1 MPAGWRTLGASKP
14 KRSRERGKRKRQ
26 NLSTNKINNDPP
38 AAAAAV
44 SRVGMK
50 SSDEDAFVDSTAV
63 SRDIVKN
70 LEVRTSPQKTTIE
83 VPDGTTQKHDMGIS
97 QNLTPTADS
106 TDESTV
112 DLTPAVE
119 KIEPKTAGPV
129 VAPNIEIKEVSP
141 EPQPKVRTPE
151 QVVVKDKPKCEE
163 KMYLSPI
170 KTRLDL
176 DVVEVKPRLKKS
188 LNFRSNVPKKK
199 KKVNK
204 TAEKIAAAN
213 NQNNTAP
220 EQTAGAVQ
228 GISMLWKNE
237 FSRDAKK
244 KIEQVKLSQLWK
256 SMKSGKK
263 DDINKG
269 GGVIINNLPKPNL
282 QSIVNITSNSVP
294 TGPPAGLTS
303 LGCRPSEWHNTQ
315 RTSTEN
321 SFFVPPKVPKKPNN
335 SKLNP
340 FVKEFT
346 PTPTAPKKF
355 QFSHEEERAGKM
367 KTMQA
372 QQAPTQPFIRQNSGT
387 EMYNNT
393 VPIYNTKSATLPV
406 ASTSMLN
413 VQNRPIGA
421 NRNVVQAPIMNNAV
435 LNTHSYDFNRQNIRM
450 INPLTQ
456 SVSRT
461 PSHLSS
467 TPILAPRNLH
477 NFIVPYSAQN
487 LTPISA
493 QKWQTQ
499 TVTTIPTVSN
509 PVVTRKLQP
518 NFSSFQ
524 HRGTGFQQRGIQ
536 RGGLSTATGLTGFS
550 QTHHVFRPPTGQGLP
565 QQTNSFGSHFQNS
578 HSQTITRPSAL
589 NTLGVRSLP
598 MQNKMVMTYSH
609 PQGIPLTKPIA
620 RPVLSRPKPMAPLH
634 TASLEPLRRHS
645 ESPQINTNIKPV
657 STLGNEL
664 RHEQYNEPRS
674 LKSRNDSAQWT
685 LPRPL
690 DISNRFSRGVF
701 DSPQHPKKSV
711 FIDNQPLDWNHSNL
725 PVTQTSAPSILPP
738 WASIWSIPHTE
749 VFSFLTIHDLSV
761 LRRVSKSME
770 RIVRETPYITNMV
783 IDGTQG
789 VIGINNMGVSKGKWV
804 HDLDKVMRTYTSK
817 GIRRLELEPS
827 TYAKFFWTKFLD
839 WLTKDETSN
848 LKSVLVLKGS
858 ADEDT
863 NEDSGISDFLVGLCP
878 EVLKIHSGIK
888 VDAKFLH
895 RIDRPGVKA
904 LVFSRE
910 IKWDQEMIRAVYD
923 REYPLNELT
932 LACPPQ
938 TIVPWLSKFTKL
950 EKLRLLHDSSDK
962 SRLTDKD
969 LVTILSTV
977 RLVELDCSL
986 LSTWGFPEPT
996 ASMVTTSITIL
1007 TTCGES
1013 ISRNWLEKTL
1023 KRVPGGLTHFHLK
1036 NLSEPLSLNHLE
1048 DVQYKQEKANLDKL
1062 RGLSTPRLQ
1071 ITGEQCHD
1079 CRVLGLDCCLVIV

>member
-14 KRSRERGKRKRQ
+14 KRNRERGKRRRQ
-26 NLSTNKINNDPP
+26 NLAAKKTNNDPP

-44 SRVGMK
+44 VGASVK
-50 SSDEDAFVDSTAV
+50 SPDDPLVDNAAV
-63 SRDIVKN
+63 SRDVVKN
-70 LEVRTSPQKTTIE
+70 REAPTSPPKTKIE
-83 VPDGTTQKHDMGIS
+83 IPDVTTKKHDMGVIRD
-97 QNLTPTADS
+97 LTPTADS

-112 DLTPAVE
+112 ELTPTPVIE
-119 KIEPKTAGPV
+119 KDVVPDV
-129 VAPNIEIKEVSP
+129 VAREVTP
-141 EPQPKVRTPE
+141 DAEKKMRTPE
-151 QVVVKDKPKCEE
+151 QSAVRNKE
-163 KMYLSPI
+163 KSVESMHLSPI

-199 KKVNK
+199 KKEIKKAVK
-204 TAEKIAAAN
+204 MPTTN
-213 NQNNTAP
+213 NQNNAAP
-220 EQTAGAVQ
+220 EQKAGAVQ

-256 SMKSGKK
+256 SLKSSSNKK
-263 DDINKG
+263 DDKKNDTISINT
-269 GGVIINNLPKPNL
+269 PKPRLENR
-282 QSIVNITSNSVP
+282 VNITSKSLPSGPP
-294 TGPPAGLTS
+294 TGMTS
-303 LGCRPSEWHNTQ
+303 LGGRPSEWYNTQ
-315 RTSTEN
+315 RSSTEN
-321 SFFVPPKVPKKPNN
+321 TFFIPPKVPKKQNS

-346 PTPTAPKKF
+346 PTPTG
-355 QFSHEEERAGKM
+355 S
-367 KTMQA
+367 KTFTFGSPGDRGAKLKSPQA
-372 QQAPTQPFIRQNSGT
+372 QQPPTQPYVRQTSGT
-387 EMYNNT
+387 EMYNSQ
-393 VPIYNTKSATLPV
+393 VPIYSSKSPGLPV
-406 ASTSMLN
+406 ASNPMVS

-421 NRNVVQAPIMNNAV
+421 NRNLVQTPIMNNAV
-435 LNTHSYDFNRQNIRM
+435 INTQNYDFNRRNIQM
-450 INPLTQ
+450 INPL
-456 SVSRT
+456 SHSISRA
-461 PSHLSS
+461 PNHMSS
-467 TPILAPRNLH
+467 TPILSSRNLH
-477 NFIVPYSAQN
+477 NFIVPYAAQN

-499 TVTTIPTVSN
+499 TVTTIPTVTN

-518 NFSSFQ
+518 NFSGYQ
-524 HRGTGFQQRGIQ
+524 HRGGFQQRSIQ
-536 RGGLSTATGLTGFS
+536 QGGLSSTAAGLAGFR
-550 QTHHVFRPPTGQGLP
+550 QTVFRQPTGQSLP
-565 QQTNSFGSHFQNS
+565 QQSNRFGSHFQNS
-578 HSQTITRPSAL
+578 HNQRITRPAAI
-589 NTLGVRSLP
+589 NNLGMRSLP
-598 MQNKMVMTYSH
+598 LQNKMLMTYSH
-609 PQGIPLTKPIA
+609 PQGVQIAKPIA
-620 RPVLSRPKPMAPLH
+620 RPALSRPKATAPIHKANVEPM
-634 TASLEPLRRHS
+634 RRPS
-645 ESPQINTNIKPV
+645 EATHITTTVKPV
-657 STLGNEL
+657 STLANEL
-664 RHEQYNEPRS
+664 RQEKYSEPRS
-674 LKSRNDSAQWT
+674 LKSRNDSVQWT

-690 DISNRFSRGVF
+690 DIGNRFPIGVF
-701 DSPQHPKKSV
+701 DSSQPPKKSV
-711 FIDNQPLDWNHSNL
+711 FIDNQPLNWNDSNL
-725 PVTQTSAPSILPP
+725 PVAPMSPSTIMQP
-738 WASIWSIPHTE
+738 WASIWSIPHE
-749 VFSFLTIHDLSV
+749 KVFSFLTIHDLSL

-770 RIVRETPYITNMV
+770 KIVKETPYITNMV

-839 WLTKDETSN
+839 WLTKDESTN

-888 VDAKFLH
+888 VDANFL
-895 RIDRPGVKA
+895 RRLDRPGVKA

-910 IKWDQEMIRAVYD
+910 IKWDQEMIRAVYN
-923 REYPLNELT
+923 RVYHLKELT

-938 TIVPWLSKFTKL
+938 TIVPWLSKFKKL

-977 RLVELDCSL
+977 RLVVLDCSL

-996 ASMVTTSITIL
+996 DSMVTTSITIL

-1023 KRVPGGLTHFHLK
+1023 KRVPSGLTHFHLK

-1048 DVQYKQEKANLDKL
+1048 DVQYKPEKANLEKL
-1062 RGLSTPRLQ
+1062 RGLSTPSLQ